1 MPRRKRVLKRRDL
14 VADWKHNDLVIAKFI
29 NMMMWSGKK
38 ATATKIVYDALE
50 DLKTKGEDPVKTF
63 KKALEN
69 VRPEI
74 EVRSRRVGG
83 ANYQVPMEVRPERK
97 LSLSC
102 RWLISASRDRVGRS
116 MSEKLSAELY
126 EASQGRGGAMRKREE
141 VHKMADANRA
151 FAHFRW

>member
-1 MPRRKRVLKRRDL
+1 MPRRKRVLKRRAVQPD
-14 VADWKHNDLVIAKFI
+14 AKFGEHIISKFI
-29 NMMMWSGKK
+29 NMLMWGGKK
-38 ATATKIVYDALE
+38 ATASNIVYQAFE
-50 DLKTKGEDPVKTF
+50 DLKAKGEDPVRVF

-102 RWLISASRDRVGRS
+102 RWLIDAARERMGRS
-116 MSEKLSAELY
+116 MEEKLSAELY
-126 EASQGRGGAMRKREE
+126 EAAQGRGGAMRRREE
-141 VHKMADANRA
+141 VHKIADANRA

>member
-1 MPRRKRVLKRRDL
+1 MPRRKRVLKRRSVEPDF
-14 VADWKHNDLVIAKFI
+14 VYDDTVVSKFI
-29 NMMMWSGKK
+29 NMMMWDGKK
-38 ATATKIVYDALE
+38 ATITRVVYSAFD
-50 DLKTKGEDPVKTF
+50 DLKSKGEDPIKVF
-63 KKALEN
+63 KKAIDN
-69 VRPEI
+69 VKPEI

-102 RWLISASRDRVGRS
+102 RWIIQSARDRIGRS
-116 MSEKLSAELY
+116 MEEKLSAELY

-141 VHKMADANRA
+141 VHKMAEANRA

>member
-1 MPRRKRVLKRRDL
+1 MPRRRRVLRRRSIDP
-14 VADWKHNDLVIAKFI
+14 DHRNNDVVVSKFI
-29 NMMMWSGKK
+29 NMMMWDGKK
-38 ATATKIVYDALE
+38 ARTTNIVYSAFD
-50 DLKTKGEDPVKTF
+50 DLKSKGEDPVRVF
-63 KKALEN
+63 KKAIDN
-69 VRPEI
+69 VKPDI

-102 RWLISASRDRVGRS
+102 RWLIESARARIGRS
-116 MSEKLSAELY
+116 MEEKLSAEFY

-141 VHKMADANRA
+141 VHKMAEANRA

>member
-1 MPRRKRVLKRRDL
+1 MPRRKRVLRRRPVEPDY
-14 VADWKHNDLVIAKFI
+14 KFNDIVISKFI
-29 NMMMWSGKK
+29 NMLTWDGKK
-38 ATATKIVYDALE
+38 TKGSRVVYGAMD
-50 DLKTKGEDPVKTF
+50 DLKSKGEDPAKIF
-63 KKALEN
+63 KKAIDN
-69 VRPEI
+69 VKPDI

-102 RWLISASRDRVGRS
+102 RWLISSARARVGRS
-116 MSEKLSAELY
+116 MAEKLSAELY